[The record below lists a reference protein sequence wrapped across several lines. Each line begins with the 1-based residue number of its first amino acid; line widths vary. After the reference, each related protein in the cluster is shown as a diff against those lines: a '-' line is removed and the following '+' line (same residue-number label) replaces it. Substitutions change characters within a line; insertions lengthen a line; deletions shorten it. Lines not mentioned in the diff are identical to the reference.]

1 MSCQSLSKFTESMSH
16 CSFRL
21 IVRLLCVIK
30 ILLVKYE
37 CLNVFLSSR
46 QMSQHGHQSDVSYS
60 KMFYAKSVKQHWCC
74 KTVNIAVSFATQTQ
88 ILKCATMEAQPGAPR
103 IISVTS
109 RCLKYST
116 ASIIG
121 SLCTQMLFY
130 SIWNQFNS
138 RDAKTI
144 TYWEKRE
151 TFFSLNNYKNDSF
164 FIYLC
169 TYYFDDRPKERS
181 HSKLLI
187 WLINEEFLGNQRN
200 FQAYI
205 INMVDPL

>member
-88 ILKCATMEAQPGAPR
+88 ILKCATMEAQPGAAPYYFR
-103 IISVTS
+103 HVP
-109 RCLKYST
+109 
-116 ASIIG
+116 
-121 SLCTQMLFY
+121 LFE
-130 SIWNQFNS
+130 IFNS
-138 RDAKTI
+138 IDYRLTLYTNA
-144 TYWEKRE
+144 
-151 TFFSLNNYKNDSF
+151 
-164 FIYLC
+164 
-169 TYYFDDRPKERS
+169 
-181 HSKLLI
+181 
-187 WLINEEFLGNQRN
+187 FLFNLKPIQLTRR
-200 FQAYI
+200 
-205 INMVDPL
+205 